1 MAINIKPANKGKLH
15 SALGV
20 PQGQKISVS
29 KLEAA
34 KHSKSAAIRKEA
46 NFALNARKFSHDS
59 APESNPAFFGDDREG
74 SELVRQHY
82 DGIMRPNPK

>member
-1 MAINIKPANKGKLH
+1 MAIHIKAANKGKLH

-20 PQGQKISVS
+20 PQGEKIPVS

-34 KHSKSAAIRKEA
+34 KHSKSQAIRKEA

-59 APESNPAFFGDDREG
+59 EPDDVIPAGEDCGEATG
-74 SELVRQHY
+74 RQHY
-82 DGIMRPNPK
+82 DGMMRPNPR